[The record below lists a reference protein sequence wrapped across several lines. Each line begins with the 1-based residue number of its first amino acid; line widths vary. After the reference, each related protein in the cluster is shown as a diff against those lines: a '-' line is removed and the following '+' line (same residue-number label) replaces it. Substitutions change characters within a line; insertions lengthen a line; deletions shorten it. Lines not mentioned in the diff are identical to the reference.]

1 MTAEEHT
8 TCKRGNGHLQETVV
22 TPPGVVEEHDEQAIG
37 AANNCQL
44 MFNKLQLYTEPEP
57 CNIWDNTAIYYCIT
71 YLEYHQRMINPVAP
85 LYRNIRVGY

>member
-44 MFNKLQLYTEPEP
+44 CSTNYNYTL
-57 CNIWDNTAIYYCIT
+57 NQNHAISGT
-71 YLEYHQRMINPVAP
+71 
-85 LYRNIRVGY
+85 IRQFIIV